1 MASSIRRRQ
10 AIILAASLAI
20 FPVPS
25 LIVDQGGAQER
36 TLSGDAALAK
46 AIGALTP
53 IPFTLAGF

>member
-1 MASSIRRRQ
+1 MDASIQRRQ
-10 AIILAASLAI
+10 AIILAAGLVI
-20 FPVPS
+20 FPVTS
-25 LIVDQGGAQER
+25 LIVDQGRAQER